1 MGTPATV
8 TRRLIVDTDT
18 AGDDTQAILLAAL
31 ADSIELEALTI
42 VAGNVEFDY
51 EVENAKYTL
60 DLADAADEVPVYEG
74 ARRPLVKEFDHV
86 DHVHGEGGLG
96 GELYPDTGVPSA
108 DGHAVDAI
116 VETARESPGE
126 VSLACIGPLTN
137 VALAIRREPELNGLL
152 DEVYVM
158 GGAANALGNDTP
170 SAEFN
175 FWVDP
180 DAAKIVIDEL
190 DVTLVDWGLT
200 VRQGT
205 IGGDRLDEFAAADTP
220 YADFFATIMGHAR
233 EFSNE
238 RLGTDAVTLPDSL
251 AMACLLHPDLVT
263 EAGTYFV
270 DVDEREGMTRGYS
283 LVDELGITDG
293 EPRTRVVETIDAD
306 AFERLIADML
316 LHGEPERSL

>member
-1 MGTPATV
+1 MA
-8 TRRLIVDTDT
+8 RRLIVDTDT

-31 ADSIELEALTI
+31 ADSVELEALTI

-60 DLADAADEVPVYEG
+60 QLADAADEVPVFEG
-74 ARRPLVKEFDHV
+74 ARRPLVKDFEHV
-86 DHVHGEGGLG
+86 DHVHGDGGLG

-116 VETARESPGE
+116 VDAARESPGE

-137 VALAIRREPELNGLL
+137 VAMALRHEPDLNDLL
-152 DEVYVM
+152 DEVWVM
-158 GGAANALGNDTP
+158 GGAVNTLGNDTP

-180 DAAKIVIDEL
+180 DAAKVVVREL

-200 VRQGT
+200 LRQGT
-205 IGGDRLDEFAAADTP
+205 LSADALEPFEEADTP
-220 YADFFATIMGHAR
+220 YADFFTTITRHAR
-233 EFSNE
+233 EFSKE
-238 RLGTDAVTLPDSL
+238 RLDVDAVTLPDSL
-251 AMACLLHPDLVT
+251 TLACLLNPDLVT

-293 EPRTRVVETIDAD
+293 EPRTRVVEEIDEA
-306 AFERLIADML
+306 AFERMFSDML
-316 LHGEPERSL
+316 LHGDPERSV